1 MAQFGRCRPWLIAA
15 AVAAGMVGAAQ
26 AQDRGA
32 VDRFPDRAVRFIVP
46 VSPGA
51 LIDTFARVL
60 AARLQALWGQSVV
73 VENKTG
79 SAGVTGVLAALQ
91 SPPDGYNFVFMGVT
105 SQVIAGAFRDPPPYD
120 PLKDWNPVAVVAKCT
135 FVFLV
140 NDEVPVKTLRE
151 MVDYIRARPGQ
162 LNYGSG
168 GVGSINHLGM
178 EIFKRTTGT
187 QMTHVPF
194 RGGRDAVIGLTNHTI
209 QIYLT
214 DITAA
219 NIAVG
224 MGKSTIIGQLGSARS
239 PMVPDVPAM
248 SEEGL
253 TPLEVF
259 PWLGLVAPL
268 GVPPAI
274 VAKVNRDVTRVLDDP
289 EGKSRA
295 EKLGCDVVT
304 GPPATFAKVL
314 QEQVK
319 LWGPIAREVSK
330 TLEAK

>member
-1 MAQFGRCRPWLIAA
+1 MAAMTSRIRASALIAA
-15 AVAAGMVGAAQ
+15 RRFDLYDEPMATLAAVENYATGTASNLIALAAQ
-26 AQDRGA
+26 
-32 VDRFPDRAVRFIVP
+32 I
-46 VSPGA
+46 
-51 LIDTFARVL
+51 
-60 AARLQALWGQSVV
+60 
-73 VENKTG
+73 
-79 SAGVTGVLAALQ
+79 
-91 SPPDGYNFVFMGVT
+91 
-105 SQVIAGAFRDPPPYD
+105 
-120 PLKDWNPVAVVAKCT
+120 
-135 FVFLV
+135 
-140 NDEVPVKTLRE
+140 
-151 MVDYIRARPGQ
+151 
-162 LNYGSG
+162 LN
-168 GVGSINHLGM
+168 
-178 EIFKRTTGT
+178 
-187 QMTHVPF
+187 
-194 RGGRDAVIGLTNHTI
+194 GGRDAVIGLTNHTI

-268 GVPPAI
+268 GVSPAI
-274 VAKVNRDVTRVLDDP
+274 VEKINRDVTRVLDDP

-319 LWGPIAREVSK
+319 LWSPIAREVSK